1 MSCARCSLEH
11 ERLACYRIMLAKEI
25 LIQGE
30 KGEYNV
36 DVNGKVVIV
45 NGASSGIG
53 KSLAVELAKLGAT
66 VVICARRKDKLE
78 QTLEEVKSYSPESM
92 CQGCD
97 CTEEDQVKKTVK
109 VVHERYGRIDIMMNI
124 AGIYNPKFVR
134 DSVWQDYYRDMNV
147 GFLGAVRFNQEV
159 LPIMTR
165 QHRGIILNMS
175 SITEHLRPL
184 GLSSYAATKAAVYDY
199 SDILHKEVKG
209 YGIHV
214 GVIEPVLVESEMTVS
229 GHAPKSMEEIS
240 QDIVQGSLENYVDFN
255 SYINMQAPE
264 VSAREII
271 REGIEKE
278 RFEVY
283 TGEPQIWTVFGFL
296 MKMVPGLGRGMFSVM
311 SASMCAAEN
320 ERAESKSP
328 QPVSEHKS
336 AKNAGDPTKG
346 MNAMFA
352 FSRPAARIIKE
363 LYVSLDEGVNRS
375 IYNLGKKFSPK

>member
-1 MSCARCSLEH
+1 M
-11 ERLACYRIMLAKEI
+11 
-25 LIQGE
+25 
-30 KGEYNV
+30 

-53 KSLAVELAKLGAT
+53 KALAVELAKLGAT
-66 VVICARRKDKLE
+66 VAICARRKDRLE
-78 QTLEEVKSYSPESM
+78 QTLEEIKVYSRESM

-97 CTEEDQVKKTVK
+97 CTEEDQVKKMVK
-109 VVHERYGRIDIMMNI
+109 VVYDRYGRIDIMLNI
-124 AGIYNPKFVR
+124 AGIYNPKFAR

-159 LPIMTR
+159 LPIMIK
-165 QHRGIILNMS
+165 QKRGVILNMS

-184 GLSSYAATKAAVYDY
+184 GLSAYAATKAAVYDY

-214 GVIEPVLVESEMTVS
+214 GVIEPVLVESEMTVT
-229 GHAPKSMEEIS
+229 GKPPKTMEEIS
-240 QDIVQGSLENYVDFN
+240 QEIVQGSLENYVDFN

-283 TGEPQIWTVFGFL
+283 TGEPQIWTVYGFL
-296 MKMVPGLGRGMFSVM
+296 MRMLPGLSRGLFSVM
-311 SASMCAAEN
+311 SASMFAAEGDP
-320 ERAESKSP
+320 AMSKNP
-328 QPVSEHKS
+328 QPLSKQESGKK
-336 AKNAGDPTKG
+336 AADPSKA
-346 MNAMFA
+346 MNALFA
-352 FSRPAARIIKE
+352 CSRPAARVIKKV
-363 LYVSLDEGVNRS
+363 YVNLDEGLNRS
-375 IYNLGKKFSPK
+375 VYKFGKRLVQR